1 MSAELETYRG
11 QVSSIVEPEKLLR
24 YAASFLRQ
32 SLACGVRRGR
42 FDRATESCAPGGD
55 PLRTEEIR
63 AALERRSIPDRPEC
77 AALELGVE
85 ERHAELFVLDRASGN
100 AFRAEEISRARKLLE
115 IAAAE
120 LRRRRV
126 DRDRRIVERT
136 YDQLLRRLHGNDL
149 HYRILHA
156 LRDLAHYDHSA
167 AIFVFSPGRAAFRM
181 QAEQIAWAKAKSAR
195 IGALLP
201 GESDHALFRDGA
213 NHPRLFR
220 WRASEEA
227 WQENGGEEALP
238 VAPLWLPFLDH
249 HAADARRPLARSA
262 VLTPLVY
269 ESQTVGLLA
278 LFGLHPASLGRE
290 TALALQPLAPLA
302 ATAIHNQMV
311 DQGVAAQVL
320 AAGRKHAFAD
330 MARSVAHDVNNALGV
345 LLPRT
350 EMLREALDALPTA
363 SPRMRDDALEIERTA
378 RMCSRIFQGLL
389 HFARRSAEPAGR
401 VDLARVLQD
410 VLRWYGPVLESSGV
424 RWRLNLEPRVPP
436 VHASPEP
443 LERVLHNLLENA
455 RQACRRGGRIRIS
468 LSARDGAARVVV
480 ADDGHGIAP
489 EVLPRVF
496 EPFYS
501 TRPGGHGLGLA
512 VSRSIVVDLGG
523 TLRLSSRPGV
533 GTLAVVRLPFAR
545 EQQTPEN
552 A

>member
-1 MSAELETYRG
+1 MSWDLETYRG
-11 QVSSIVEPEKLLR
+11 QVSSIAEPEKLLR
-24 YAASFLRQ
+24 YIAAA
-32 SLACGVRRGR
+32 LAQVFDCRVRRGR
-42 FDRATESCAPGGD
+42 FDRATETLEPAGSELGTAE
-55 PLRTEEIR
+55 LR
-63 AALERRSIPDRPEC
+63 AALERRSVPEHPER
-77 AALELGVE
+77 AALGLDLSG
-85 ERHAELFVLDRASGN
+85 RFAEVFVLEREPEAP
-100 AFRAEEISRARKLLE
+100 FRAEEVTRARKLLG
-115 IAAAE
+115 IAAEE
-120 LRRRRV
+120 LRRRGQ

-149 HYRILHA
+149 YYRVLHA

-167 AIFVFSPGRAAFRM
+167 SIFVFSPARAAFRL

-201 GESDHALFRDGA
+201 AESDHALFRDGA

-220 WRASEEA
+220 WRASREA
-227 WQENGGEEALP
+227 WQENGGDEA
-238 VAPLWLPFLDH
+238 VAPVWRAFLDH
-249 HAADARRPLARSA
+249 HTGDARRPLARSA
-262 VLTPLVY
+262 VLTPLVF
-269 ESQTVGLLA
+269 ENETVGLLA
-278 LFGLHPASLGRE
+278 VFGLHPASLGPE
-290 TALALQPLAPLA
+290 TASALHPLAPLA

-345 LLPRT
+345 LLPRAQ
-350 EMLREALDALPTA
+350 MLREALEEEPGLD
-363 SPRMRDDALEIERTA
+363 PRMRDDAREIERTA
-378 RMCSRIFQGLL
+378 RLCSRIFQGLL

-401 VDLARVLQD
+401 VDLARVLHD
-410 VLRWYGPVLESSGV
+410 VLRWYGPVLEGAGV
-424 RWRLNLEPRVPP
+424 SWKLALEPRVPP
-436 VHASPEP
+436 VHATPEP

-468 LSARDGAARVVV
+468 LAARDGAARVAV

-489 EVLPRVF
+489 EELPRVF

-512 VSRSIVVDLGG
+512 VSRSIIVDLGG
-523 TLRLSSRPGV
+523 TLRLSSRPGR
-533 GTLAVVRLPFAR
+533 GTLAVIRLPFAR
-545 EQQTPEN
+545 EPHATET